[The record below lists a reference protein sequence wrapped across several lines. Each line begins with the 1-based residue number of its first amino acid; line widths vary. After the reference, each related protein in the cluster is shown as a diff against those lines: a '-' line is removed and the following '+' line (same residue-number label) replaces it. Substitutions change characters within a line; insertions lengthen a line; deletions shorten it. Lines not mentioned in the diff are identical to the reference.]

1 MSQQKI
7 AIVTGANRGLGRSEA
22 LALAADGVDVV
33 VTYRSHE
40 DEAASVVAEIEA
52 LGQRGVALHLDASQP
67 SSFAPFVDRLRS
79 DLAQTWGREDLDILV
94 NNAGNAGWTPLG
106 GITLETVR
114 SLVDVHFVGVVML
127 TEALLPLVVDGG
139 RVINTSS
146 GLARFSGDF
155 GYSVYS
161 STKGAVA
168 RRARPPLPAQRLL
181 VTAVDSAWRPRRRR
195 AHADPRP
202 PSRHPCDGRHRR
214 RRNAPPDTAGR
225 RPLRR
230 RDGTPG
236 AGAQRRLPVVHRPV
250 LAEIYPPEDRD
261 SHGRYF
267 TADLRHTYARDGAG
281 SRAAEIVAGLEK
293 VSPEFR
299 IVWAQHEV
307 TRKRSRLKRLIH
319 PEVGEL
325 EVYCQTLYDVDQSQG
340 LLVFT
345 ATPGSESHDKLQLPT
360 VIGSQ
365 TLPD

>member
-40 DEAASVVAEIEA
+40 DEAATVVAEIEA

-79 DLAQTWGREDLDILV
+79 DLTQTWGRVDLDILV

-155 GYSVYS
+155 GYSVYA
-161 STKGAVA
+161 STKGAIDVWTRYLA
-168 RRARPPLPAQRLL
+168 KELGSRRITVNSIA
-181 VTAVDSAWRPRRRR
+181 
-195 AHADPRP
+195 
-202 PSRHPCDGRHRR
+202 
-214 RRNAPPDTAGR
+214 
-225 RPLRR
+225 
-230 RDGTPG
+230 PG
-236 AGAQRRLPVVHRPV
+236 ATGTDFGGGLMRDNDDVRAQLGSVIAMGHVG
-250 LAEIYPPEDRD
+250 LPEDI
-261 SHGRYF
+261 
-267 TADLRHTYARDGAG
+267 GAAV
-281 SRAAEIVAGLEK
+281 AAIASDKMGWVTGQ
-293 VSPEFR
+293 R
-299 IVWAQHEV
+299 IEA
-307 TRKRSRLKRLIH
+307 S
-319 PEVGEL
+319 G
-325 EVYCQTLYDVDQSQG
+325 G
-340 LLVFT
+340 MLL
-345 ATPGSESHDKLQLPT
+345 
-360 VIGSQ
+360 
-365 TLPD
+365 